1 MSIVTRGRRRFPFL
15 FSEIMSEM
23 QLIVKF
29 RSTMVKDVGNRL
41 QGIPG
46 ATPPRI
52 VNVILQVREIKEKY
66 PFCLSK

>member
-1 MSIVTRGRRRFPFL
+1 
-15 FSEIMSEM
+15 M

-52 VNVILQVREIKEKY
+52 VNVSLQVREIKEKY
-66 PFCLSK
+66 PFLPFEMKYHEF